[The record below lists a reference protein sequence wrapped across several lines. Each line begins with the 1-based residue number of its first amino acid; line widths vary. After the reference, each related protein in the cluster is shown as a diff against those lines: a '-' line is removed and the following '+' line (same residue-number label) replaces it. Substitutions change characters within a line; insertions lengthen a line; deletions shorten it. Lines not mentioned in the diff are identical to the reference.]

1 MHSSCFVKGYQ
12 IGQSHLNRN
21 GNGVKLAIWK
31 EAAMPKKPIEAI
43 EEHFSQVTD
52 PRKDRTKDHKLIDII
67 AIAICAVICGAE
79 GWVDMELYGKSKEP
93 WLRTFLELPN
103 GIPSHDTFGRVFS
116 LIDAQ
121 QFQLAFYEWVWA
133 VNDIIQGQ
141 IINIDGKQLRGSK
154 DRVLG
159 KRAIYMVSAWAETN
173 EIVLGQRKVAEKSNE
188 ITAIPELLKLLAIA
202 GCIVTIDAMGTQ
214 TKIAQTIVEAQAD
227 YVLSVKENQG
237 HLYEDI
243 SVLFGVDQAQNFKYA
258 SFEHEKTTNK
268 GHGRIDVREC
278 WSTSNPE
285 YLHLIRNVQN
295 WPGLKSIAM
304 VVCTRILD
312 NQETKHV
319 RLYISSLPSDAKRI
333 LEAVRKHWSIE
344 NDLHWVLDV
353 ALNEDHS
360 RVRKDQAPE
369 NFAVLRHIAL
379 NLLKQE
385 KTAKGGIH
393 AKQLQAGW
401 KEDYLLKVLA
411 SGN

>member
-1 MHSSCFVKGYQ
+1 
-12 IGQSHLNRN
+12 
-21 GNGVKLAIWK
+21 
-31 EAAMPKKPIEAI
+31 MPKKPLEAI
-43 EEHFSQVTD
+43 EEHFSKVTD

-133 VNDIIQGQ
+133 VNDLIQGQ
-141 IINIDGKQLRGSK
+141 IINLDGKCLRGS
-154 DRVLG
+154 DDPRLG
-159 KRAIYMVSAWAETN
+159 KRAIYMVSAWAEAN
-173 EIVLGQRKVAEKSNE
+173 EIVLGQRKVDEKSNE
-188 ITAIPELLKLLAIA
+188 ITAIPELLKLLAIS

-214 TKIAQTIVEAQAD
+214 TNIAKTIVEAQAD

-258 SFEHEKTTNK
+258 SFEYEKTTNK
-268 GHGRIDVREC
+268 GHGRIDVRQC

-285 YLHLIRNVQN
+285 YLNLIRNVQN
-295 WPGLKSIAM
+295 WTGLKSIAM
-304 VVCTRILD
+304 VVCTRISD
-312 NQETKHV
+312 NKETKHV
-319 RLYISSLPSDAKRI
+319 RFYISSLPSNAKRI
-333 LEAVRKHWSIE
+333 LETVRKHWSIE

-401 KEDYLLKVLA
+401 KEEYLLKVLA

>member
-1 MHSSCFVKGYQ
+1 MASMEV
-12 IGQSHLNRN
+12 
-21 GNGVKLAIWK
+21 V
-31 EAAMPKKPIEAI
+31 MPKKPLEAI
-43 EEHFSQVTD
+43 EEYFGQVSD
-52 PRKDRTKDHKLIDII
+52 PRIDRTKEHKLLDMI

-79 GWVDMELYGKSKEP
+79 GWTDIENFGNSKLP
-93 WLRTFLELPN
+93 WLKTFLELPN

-116 LIDAQ
+116 RIDAE

-154 DRVLG
+154 DKVLG
-159 KRAIYMVSAWAETN
+159 KRAISMVSAWAEEN
-173 EIVLGQRKVAEKSNE
+173 ELVLGQRKVDEKSNE
-188 ITAIPELLKLLAIA
+188 ITAIPELLKLLALS
-202 GCIVTIDAMGTQ
+202 GCIVTIDAIGTQ
-214 TKIAQTIVEAQAD
+214 TNIAKTIVEGGAD

-243 SVLFGVDQAQNFKYA
+243 SVLFAVDQAQNFKYA
-258 SFEHEKTTNK
+258 SLEHAQTTHK
-268 GHGRIDVREC
+268 DHGRIEVREC
-278 WSTSNPE
+278 WSTTHPD
-285 YLHLIRNVQN
+285 YLNLIREREN
-295 WPGLKSIAM
+295 WVGLRSIAM
-304 VVCTRILD
+304 VMSTRISD
-312 NQETKHV
+312 GKETKRV
-319 RLYISSLPSDAKRI
+319 RFYISSLPSQAERI
-333 LEAVRKHWSIE
+333 LDIVRKHWSIE

-369 NFAVLRHIAL
+369 NFAVLRHMAL

-393 AKQLQAGW
+393 AKQLQAAW

-411 SGN
+411 VKN

>member
-1 MHSSCFVKGYQ
+1 LGQNTRQYGPNRAIASNCERKWGKTGYPE
-12 IGQSHLNRN
+12 G
-21 GNGVKLAIWK
+21 
-31 EAAMPKKPIEAI
+31 AAMPKKPLEAI
-43 EEHFSQVTD
+43 EEHFSKVTD

-133 VNDIIQGQ
+133 VNDLIQGQ
-141 IINIDGKQLRGSK
+141 IINLDGKCLRGS
-154 DRVLG
+154 DDQRLG
-159 KRAIYMVSAWAETN
+159 KRAIYMVSAWAEAN
-173 EIVLGQRKVAEKSNE
+173 EIVLGQRKVDEKSNE
-188 ITAIPELLKLLAIA
+188 ITAIPELLKMLAIS

-214 TKIAQTIVEAQAD
+214 TNIAKTIVEAQAD

-258 SFEHEKTTNK
+258 SFEYEKTTNK

-295 WPGLKSIAM
+295 WTGLKSIAM
-304 VVCTRILD
+304 VVCTRIIE
-312 NQETKHV
+312 NKETKHV
-319 RLYISSLPSDAKRI
+319 RFYISSLPSNAKRI

-360 RVRKDQAPE
+360 RVRKDHAPE

-401 KEDYLLKVLA
+401 KEDYLLKILA